1 MTNYLPQGYKLNSPR
16 GEYTIEAVIGRGATA
31 VAYIASFDSGNGLIS
46 KRILKECYPSYITIN
61 RTESGALLC
70 ETRHESKFSEIKN
83 QFAESGATQN
93 NIRNVPGL
101 TNLIPPILDRIYANN
116 TVYLDVMNFDGETWD
131 NKKDLS
137 LIEKMRICLSVAKA
151 VKRIHESN
159 HLCLDLK
166 PSNVLVL
173 DTTSANDDV
182 VHFID
187 FDSIR
192 KKTDIGFGNSLS
204 FTEMWAAPEQSNPY
218 GYSSISEATDIY
230 TIGELV
236 FWSVF
241 GRHSKPNEHR
251 AFSVYPFD
259 EAGSVDSE
267 LNRKSIRDI
276 LTELFRNT
284 LRSSVRNRYQT
295 VSSVIDGLEKL
306 VSELNQ
312 KEYLVCHPISQNE
325 LFVGRDDEIKE
336 IAEVLKHHKTV
347 YVCGIGGIGK
357 TTLVRNYCT
366 NNEKQYDAILFLRYA
381 ESLISTF
388 ADDNQVQIHSMS
400 MGDGE
405 SPKEY
410 FDRKLRCLNRLYA
423 NSRLLIVLD
432 NYDGQIDSDFK
443 LVINGNWQ
451 TIIVT
456 RQAPASNSMPIVY
469 VDSVKNKECLYQ
481 LFEANLGRKIL
492 DTEHGFVDTIFERV
506 ANHTLIIELI
516 AKQVMNSRLSIEKA
530 AELVSEHGF
539 AHMAVEKVDIVK
551 DQDAFYATI
560 SDIITAVFDA
570 TRLSREKTSVLKLLS
585 LFKCVG
591 VSEDIIQELFG
602 FDSKDT
608 FNELHREGWLII
620 EELNI
625 KLHPVISETVG
636 IWEWADELQEMLLDV
651 FKKLFKYLKLEEEK
665 EEYPKKL
672 SRLNSKMKEV
682 YEKNPRLLKFMKKV
696 FVGNDYVKEAAFE
709 RMLRGESYKPADQ
722 DQLQKY
728 VDVATALI
736 EGCQNL
742 GNIKHTAIY
751 KDLLFRTII
760 STPRYKDE
768 YILEKSMELL
778 NDDDCSNGVAILKLY
793 DLVVSIYCER
803 YDFSNAW
810 AIISNAEHFVKHQ
823 RDKHLH
829 ALYYDLISTY
839 YDGKLN
845 GSYDAAADD
854 EEKMLSLLLNAL
866 DQSIRYMKKSNHYDR
881 HLWLSRFYL
890 SKANVLIRSC
900 PEKKDEI
907 DEILTAAKRL
917 LEENTLPYSELRCDY
932 NMSRAWYYTLVE
944 PYYKGMIEF
953 AQEAYKIGKE
963 TFKTGLDLI
972 EKYIVPLA
980 NMLLEWKLYD
990 ESAKWLSMG
999 VRACEEE
1006 ADVIPYIRKRME
1018 LLSYML
1024 DVYIEAENKDKC
1036 RELVSQIDELN
1047 AQNKEYG
1054 IKIDISEEL
1063 RNYIQ

>member
-31 VAYIASFDSGNGLIS
+31 IAYIAGFDSGNGLIS
-46 KRILKECYPSYITIN
+46 KRILKECYPSYVSIT
-61 RTESGALLC
+61 RAESGDLLC
-70 ETRHESKFSEIKN
+70 ESRHEGKFSDVKRQFEI
-83 QFAESGATQN
+83 SGATQN
-93 NIRNVPGL
+93 DIRNIPGL
-101 TNLIPPILDRIYANN
+101 TNLVSPILDRIHSNN
-116 TVYLDVMNFDGETWD
+116 TVYLDVMNFDGETWE
-131 NKKDLS
+131 NKKGLS
-137 LIEKMRICLSVAKA
+137 LLEKIRICLSVAKA
-151 VKRIHESN
+151 VKRIHDAD

-166 PSNVLVL
+166 PSNILVL
-173 DTTSANDDV
+173 DTTSATDDV

-192 KKTDIGFGNSLS
+192 KKTNIGFGNSLS

-218 GYSSISEATDIY
+218 SYSSISEATDIY
-230 TIGELV
+230 TLGELV

-251 AFSVYPFD
+251 AFSAYPFD
-259 EAGSVDSE
+259 EAGSSE
-267 LNRKSIRDI
+267 SKLNRKTIRDI
-276 LTELFRNT
+276 LSELFSNT
-284 LRSSVRNRYQT
+284 LRSSAKNRYQT
-295 VSSVIDGLEKL
+295 VNSVIDGLEKL
-306 VSELNQ
+306 VAELNQ
-312 KEYLVCHPISQNE
+312 KEYLVCQLVSPNE
-325 LFVGRDDEIKE
+325 LFVGRDDELRE
-336 IAEVLKHHKTV
+336 IATALEHHKTI

-357 TTLVRNYCT
+357 TTLVRNYCA
-366 NNEKQYDAILFLRYA
+366 NNADKYDAILFLRYA
-381 ESLISTF
+381 ESLIATV
-388 ADDNQVQIHSMS
+388 ADDNQVQIHSVS
-400 MGDGE
+400 RGDEE

-410 FDRKLRCLNRLYA
+410 FERKLRCLNRLYDK
-423 NSRLLIVLD
+423 SRLLVVLD
-432 NYDGQIDSDFK
+432 NYDGTVDSDFK
-443 LVINGNWQ
+443 LLTNGNWQ
-451 TIIVT
+451 TIVVT
-456 RQAPASNSMPIVY
+456 RQAPVSNSMPIVR
-469 VDSVKNKECLYQ
+469 VDSVKDKRCLYQ
-481 LFEANLGRKIL
+481 LFEANIGRKMS

-506 ANHTLIIELI
+506 AYHTLIVELI
-516 AKQVMNSRLSIEKA
+516 AKQIRSSRLSIEKA
-530 AELVSEHGF
+530 AELVQEHGF

-551 DQDAFYATI
+551 DQDEFYATI

-570 TRLSREKTSVLKLLS
+570 TPLSQPKVSVLKLLS
-585 LFKCVG
+585 LFSCVG
-591 VSEDIIQELFG
+591 VSEDIIQELLEL
-602 FDSKDT
+602 DSKDT

-620 EELNI
+620 EETNI

-636 IWEWADELQEMLLDV
+636 IWKWTDELQEMLLNV

-709 RMLRGESYKPADQ
+709 RMLRGESFEPADQ
-722 DQLQKY
+722 EQLQKY

-742 GNIKHTAIY
+742 DNIKHTAIY
-751 KDLLFRTII
+751 KDLLFRTTI

-778 NDDDCSNGVAILKLY
+778 NDENCTNGVAILKLY

-803 YDFSNAW
+803 CDFANAW
-810 AIISNAEHFVKHQ
+810 AAISNAEHFVKHQ

-845 GSYDAAADD
+845 GAYDAVMDD
-854 EEKMLSLLLNAL
+854 EEGMLSLLLDAL
-866 DQSIRYMKKSNHYDR
+866 DHSIRYMKKSNHYDR
-881 HLWLSRFYL
+881 HIWLSRFYL
-890 SKANVLIRSC
+890 SKANVLIRSY
-900 PEKKDEI
+900 PGNREEI
-907 DEILTAAKRL
+907 DGILTTVKRL

-944 PYYKGMIEF
+944 PYYKGMTEF

-972 EKYIVPLA
+972 DKYIVPLA

-999 VRACEEE
+999 VRACEEA
-1006 ADVIPYIRKRME
+1006 ADIIPYIRKKMD

-1024 DVYIEAENKDKC
+1024 DVYIESENKEKC
-1036 RELVSQIDELN
+1036 RELVAQIDAMN
-1047 AQNKEYG
+1047 AQYKEYG
-1054 IKIDISEEL
+1054 IKIDISDEV
-1063 RNYIQ
+1063 RNAIQ